1 MSWYMPK
8 ARSIAVFQSF
18 KPFSEVTLTLL
29 IDASKDKEKV
39 TIPNT
44 AFILVA
50 PLEMPLT
57 RVISSQIIKLNIKK
71 PIVDTKIRFAKFI
84 PLTEIMINIA
94 AVDKVAAFKPTMP
107 SFSSISIII
116 KPIRLP

>member
-1 MSWYMPK
+1 MPK

-29 IDASKDKEKV
+29 IDASKDMEKV
-39 TIPNT
+39 TIAKT

-50 PLEMPLT
+50 PLEMPVT
-57 RVISSQIIKLNIKK
+57 RVISSQTIKLNIKK
-71 PIVDTKIRFAKFI
+71 LIVDTKIGFAKFI
-84 PLTEIMINIA
+84 PLTTTMINIA
-94 AVDKVAAFKPTMP
+94 AVDKVEAIRPTMP
-107 SFSSISIII
+107 SFSSISMMI